1 MRVPTDE
8 ELEAVQTALD
18 EDGAQIVTIGSQLGK
33 SAAQLVLTAS
43 KPIKKLQDRLL
54 KDAAKKLVATDNG
67 IDLVTT
73 NLLNGANVWL
83 QEAGFLLQ
91 NLGVKGGL
99 IQPGDPITA
108 ALAQEVAAA
117 PELQYMGTLVLA
129 VKEAVPFLNQLIE
142 VLREIRDRMPGSP
155 VVYTGERPTKEKSEE
170 LVEFGE
176 DAVGATLSVLDS
188 EW

>member
-18 EDGAQIVTIGSQLGK
+18 SDGQQIVTIGSQLGRE
-33 SAAQLVLTAS
+33 AAQLVLAAS
-43 KPIKKLQDRLL
+43 KPIKKMQDRLL
-54 KDAAKKLVATDNG
+54 KDASKRLVATDNG

-73 NLLNGANVWL
+73 NLLNGANLWL

-91 NLGVKGGL
+91 NIGVKGGM
-99 IQPGDPITA
+99 IQPGDPIDV
-108 ALAQEVAAA
+108 ALAAEVAAA

-129 VKEAVPFLNQLIE
+129 VKEAVPFLEQLIQ

-155 VVYTGERPTKEKSEE
+155 VRYKGEVKS
-170 LVEFGE
+170 GDE
-176 DAVGATLSVLDS
+176 DEDEADLDEVGDFPDNTIDYPMV
-188 EW
+188 